1 MTFWK
6 KASLPLTIVVPGII
20 VIALI
25 ATQKPKPQPELTD
38 NAEAPKPQVHVQKAV
53 PKSTVISVTTQGM
66 VAPKREI
73 DLIAQVSGQVQK
85 VERAFVSG
93 GFFSADELLIQI
105 EDRDYRAAYL
115 ATQSLLAAAQQ
126 RLAEERGRVRQAKS
140 EWRDLGNRDANELFL
155 RKPQL
160 TAAEAAVASAQ
171 AEVARAQLNLERTQI
186 RVPFN
191 GRIRETYVGLGQYVS
206 PGTRIATVYDSAV
219 VEIRLPLSDRQVG
232 LVNLPIGYAAADRG
246 QAPKVKISGTIGGE
260 RYQWQGHI
268 TRTDASIDTQSRMIF
283 AVAEVEN
290 PFTSAAVEDG
300 RHPLVVGLFVDAEI
314 EGKALDNVIVLPRDA
329 VFKQDK
335 MYVLNDEH
343 TIEETSARVLH
354 RTREQ
359 VWVKNSLAT
368 NQLIVLEKQALLA
381 PGAIVAPVFEEG
393 SPSALA
399 ESPTE
404 GAPSITPSADTSD
417 VTSTLESNNA
427 SKTTTSE
434 EVAAANTPSTVATTT
449 PKKEALNNTRKEP

>member
-25 ATQKPKPQPELTD
+25 ATQKPKPQAELND
-38 NAEAPKPQVHVQKAV
+38 DAEAPKPQVHVQKAV
-53 PKSTVISVTTQGM
+53 PTSAVISVTTQGT

-93 GFFSADELLIQI
+93 GFFSADELLIHI

-115 ATQSLLAAAQQ
+115 AAQSLLAAAQQ
-126 RLAEERGRVRQAKS
+126 RLAEERGRARQAKS
-140 EWRDLGNRDANELFL
+140 EWRDLGNQDANALFL
-155 RKPQL
+155 RQPQL

-171 AEVARAQLNLERTQI
+171 AEVARAELNLERTQI

-191 GRIRETYVGLGQYVS
+191 GRVRETYVDLGQYVS

-219 VEIRLPLSDRQVG
+219 VEIRLPLSDREVG
-232 LVNLPIGYAAADRG
+232 LVNLPIGYAAADRE

-260 RYQWQGHI
+260 NYQWQGRI

-290 PFTSAAVEDG
+290 PFTSAAREEG
-300 RHPLVVGLFVDAEI
+300 GHPLVVGLFVDAKI
-314 EGKALDNVIVLPRDA
+314 EGKVLENVIVLPRDA

-343 TIEETSARVLH
+343 IIEETSAKVLH

-359 VWVKNSLAT
+359 VWVKNSLAA

-381 PGAIVAPVFEEG
+381 PGAVVTPLFEHASSAVLAA
-393 SPSALA
+393 SPGD
-399 ESPTE
+399 E
-404 GAPSITPSADTSD
+404 APSSVQSGDA
-417 VTSTLESNNA
+417 TSTLDSVTSIESTA
-427 SKTTTSE
+427 TTSTN
-434 EVAAANTPSTVATTT
+434 AATVTPHQETTDG
-449 PKKEALNNTRKEP
+449 ERKEP